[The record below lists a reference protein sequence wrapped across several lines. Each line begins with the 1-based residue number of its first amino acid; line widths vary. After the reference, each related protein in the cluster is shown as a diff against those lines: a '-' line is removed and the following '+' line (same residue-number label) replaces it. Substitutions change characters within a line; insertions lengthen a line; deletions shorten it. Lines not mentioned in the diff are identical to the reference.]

1 MEPGY
6 WACDY
11 DALIYPK
18 GCTCACGHVPGKCEY
33 CHYIVEGAKGAWT
46 SKRLFVTLTDKSKEL
61 QRARKAL
68 RKLGGA
74 SATDFVQ
81 DEEG

>member
-1 MEPGY
+1 MDFKE
-6 WACDY
+6 
-11 DALIYPK
+11 
-18 GCTCACGHVPGKCEY
+18 
-33 CHYIVEGAKGAWT
+33 IV
-46 SKRLFVTLTDKSKEL
+46 RDLDRQIKEL